1 MLHCIPLVWQQ
12 FVMFDKAMLLLAAAF
27 HSTWDTP
34 TRRQSLRSRHPLRNV
49 PFRCVLLASQL
60 YNRVYCKFFIFCDPT
75 VLHEIARRKKRA
87 ASFCH
92 DFIKLK
98 IVLKNKIKNLKS
110 RRVASRRFTHINALR
125 SIRNLLYI
133 HKSYIMIRKVSEK
146 EK

>member
-1 MLHCIPLVWQQ
+1 
-12 FVMFDKAMLLLAAAF
+12 MFDKAMLLLAAAF

-49 PFRCVLLASQL
+49 PFRCVLLASLL

-98 IVLKNKIKNLKS
+98 IVLKNKNQEFKIQEGCFSPFYAYQCLAFNSQSFVISIK
-110 RRVASRRFTHINALR
+110 VT
-125 SIRNLLYI
+125 
-133 HKSYIMIRKVSEK
+133 
-146 EK
+146 